1 MTTGYLAA
9 IFLLSPLSLWP
20 SPYLTTH
27 RLWPHIGAWH
37 TKPYNQSPTDT
48 QVIDT
53 FPLFDLICQFV
64 WGANLPG
71 QPEIFLNS
79 HLEFLASTIHLLP
92 HDKRLRTSP
101 EPGYFQVPG
110 SP

>member
-1 MTTGYLAA
+1 MFKAIVTFPGYEHGLSRCH
-9 IFLLSPLSLWP
+9 FLLSPLSLWP

-53 FPLFDLICQFV
+53 FSLFDLICQFV
-64 WGANLPG
+64 WEQTSQVSLR
-71 QPEIFLNS
+71 F
-79 HLEFLASTIHLLP
+79 FSTP
-92 HDKRLRTSP
+92 TWN
-101 EPGYFQVPG
+101 F
-110 SP
+110 